1 MEVMLA
7 FFETPDA
14 MAIRNDPARQGEYW
28 GAWGAYVAAVRE
40 AGVMRG
46 GNGLQ
51 EPKTGV
57 SVGRSAGAT
66 QVLDGPYAETR
77 EQLGGYFIVEV
88 ADMAEAIRWAERC
101 PALDHGGRVE
111 ARPVLPPMPG

>member
-7 FFETPDA
+7 FFETAEDLA
-14 MAIRNDPARQGEYW
+14 QRNDPARQAGYW

-57 SVGRSAGAT
+57 AVRRRDGAA

-77 EQLGGYFIVEV
+77 ELLGGYFILDVP
-88 ADMAEAIRWAERC
+88 DMATAIRWAERAPC
-101 PALDHGGRVE
+101 VE
-111 ARPVLPPMPG
+111 SGHVEVRPVLPPMPG